1 MMATPTLTTHQLP
14 GVLGPI
20 DVDVRAAGRDM
31 PRPAVVVVHG
41 FKGFKDWGMFPPFAE
56 RLAKAGF
63 VSVSFNMSGAGV
75 DADGNFTF
83 PERFGHDTFSAALE
97 DLESVINALVTGS
110 LEVAP
115 PSSIGLLGHSRG
127 GGVAVLEAA
136 RDERI
141 AALVTWASIS
151 TVHRWSAAVIAEWR
165 KRGRHDIVNSRTG
178 EVLPLYTDVLD
189 DNERNADRLDI
200 LASAGRIT
208 APWLLLHGDAD
219 EAVPI
224 AEGEQL
230 AVLARHPA
238 SRHEW
243 IPGGQH
249 TFGAR
254 QPWAGS
260 TPDLERAFAASVA
273 WFARYLT

>member
-1 MMATPTLTTHQLP
+1 MATPTLSSHKLA

-31 PRPAVVVVHG
+31 SRPAVVLVHG
-41 FKGFKDWGMFPPFAE
+41 FKGFKDWGMFPPLAD
-56 RLAKAGF
+56 RLARAGF
-63 VSVSFNMSGAGV
+63 AVVSFNMSGSGV
-75 DADGNFTF
+75 DGKGNFVF

-97 DLESVINALVTGS
+97 DLEAVINGLTSGALD
-110 LEVAP
+110 VAA

-141 AALVTWASIS
+141 SALVTWAAVS
-151 TVHRWSAAVIAEWR
+151 TVNRWPAAIMAEWR
-165 KRGRHDIVNSRTG
+165 RTGRYDIVNSRTG
-178 EVLPLYTDVLD
+178 QVLPLYTDVLD
-189 DNERNADRLDI
+189 DNEVNADRLDI
-200 LASAGRIT
+200 LAAAGRIT
-208 APWLLLHGDAD
+208 APWLLVHGDND
-219 EAVPI
+219 EAVSLE
-224 AEGEQL
+224 EGRQL
-230 AVLARHPA
+230 AAQVRHPA

-243 IPGGQH
+243 IAGGEH

-254 QPWAGS
+254 HPWAGS
-260 TPDLERAFAASVA
+260 TPELERAIAASVA